1 MIQFLLCNIYNLL
14 FMKNI
19 YLFGLLFLLP
29 FFGNS
34 QTIGN
39 IAGEVIE
46 KNTQK
51 PILGASVQIINT
63 KFSTTTD
70 SAGKFTIKNIP
81 TGQYHILINYVG
93 SIPYHLYNVTI
104 NTGNI
109 SFITAE
115 ILPLET
121 TLKEVIVGNVKK
133 SVRAATLETPLS
145 IQKLTSEEIKSSPGS
160 NFDISKVVQ
169 TLPGVTGSATTGAGF
184 RNDIIVRGGAPN
196 ENVFYL
202 DGIEIPVINHFST
215 QGSAGGPQGI
225 LNVSFIDEVKLS
237 SSAFDAK
244 YDNALS
250 SVFEFKQKKGSS
262 EKIQGNFRLGATEVA
277 STLEGPLSKSGKTTF
292 LLSARRSYLQF
303 LFQALDL
310 PIRPNYWDFQYKISH
325 QIDAKTTLT
334 FLGIGA
340 IDKFYYVAPKNST
353 PEKRYAL
360 NIAPT
365 INQWS
370 YTVGASL
377 KKLIDKGYWN
387 LSISRSHLNNINEK
401 YEDNL
406 NPIKGEKTF
415 DYTSNDISNS
425 LRFDITK
432 SFLGLKWTTGAN
444 LQSIEYDNSTYQVLP
459 KPFIDSALLPYS
471 TPAPNIYQY
480 ANNINYTKYGAF
492 FQLGKR
498 AFNNRLGISAGIRTD
513 GNGYNSNGSQFL
525 NRLSPRIGFSYVLTD
540 KLNLNASV
548 GRYYKLAPN
557 TVLGFKDLNGNLVN
571 KDASYIGAD
580 HYVAGLEYL
589 PSEATR
595 FTAEVFYKKYFNVPI
610 SIKKGLSLSNL
621 GADFNILG
629 NEPVVSNGQGRS
641 YGFELFAQ
649 QKLTNRFYGVAS
661 YSFFRSA
668 YTDINGKYI
677 NSAWENIHVLSLT
690 GGYKFNKNWEL
701 GIKYRFQG
709 GTPYTPYDLAASKI
723 NYLTLGMGVLDY
735 TKTNSLR
742 LPNYQSSD
750 IRIDKKYNY
759 KKTTIDVFLDITN
772 WYGSKSVSPNVYT
785 FESNTDGSFK
795 TTDGLPIKKD
805 GSNAKPILTDNN
817 RVFVTPT
824 FGFIWEF

>member
-1 MIQFLLCNIYNLL
+1 MRIFYIIGFVL
-14 FMKNI
+14 
-19 YLFGLLFLLP
+19 LLP
-29 FFGNS
+29 ILGMAQTRGNL
-34 QTIGN
+34 
-39 IAGEVIE
+39 AGEVLD

-51 PILGASVQIINT
+51 PLLGANIQIVNT
-63 KFSTTTD
+63 NFTSLSDSLGKFSFK
-70 SAGKFTIKNIP
+70 GIP
-81 TGQYHILINYVG
+81 TGQYHLVINYVG
-93 SIPYHLYNVTI
+93 TIPYHLYNVI
-104 NTGNI
+104 VSSGNA
-109 SFITAE
+109 SYITAE
-115 ILPLET
+115 LLPLET
-121 TLKEVIVGNVKK
+121 TLKEVVVGNVKK

-145 IQKLTSEEIKSSPGS
+145 IQKLTAEEIKSSPGS

-250 SVFEFKQKKGSS
+250 SVFEFKQKKGNS
-262 EKIQGNFRLGATEVA
+262 EKVQGNFRLGATEVA

-303 LFQALDL
+303 LFNVLDL
-310 PIRPNYWDFQYKISH
+310 PIRPNYWDFQYKVSH
-325 QIDAKTTLT
+325 QIDSKTTLT
-334 FLGIGA
+334 FLGVGA

-377 KKLIDKGYWN
+377 KKLVNKGYWN
-387 LSISRSHLNNINEK
+387 LSISRSHLNNVNEK

-406 NPIKGEKTF
+406 NPIKGEKTL
-415 DYTSNDISNS
+415 DYNSNDISNTI
-425 LRFDITK
+425 RFDITK
-432 SFLGLKWTTGAN
+432 SFLGIKWTTGAN
-444 LQSIEYDNSTYQVLP
+444 LQSIEYDNSTFQILP
-459 KPFIDSALLPYS
+459 KPYIDSALYPTYL
-471 TPAPNIYQY
+471 PAPNFYRY
-480 ANNINYTKYGAF
+480 ATNLNYRKYGAF
-492 FQLGKR
+492 FQMGKR

-513 GNGYNSNGSQFL
+513 GNGFNTVGREFY
-525 NRLSPRIGFSYVLTD
+525 NRLSPRLGLSYVLTD
-540 KLNLNASV
+540 KINVNASI
-548 GRYYKLAPN
+548 GRYYKVAPN
-557 TVLGFKDLNGNLVN
+557 TALGFKDLNGNYVN
-571 KDASYIGAD
+571 KEAEYIGSN
-580 HYVAGLEYL
+580 HYVAGIEYL

-610 SIKKGLSLSNL
+610 SIQKGLSLSNL

-629 NEPVVSNGQGRS
+629 NEPIVSNGQGRS
-641 YGFELFAQ
+641 YGYELFAQ
-649 QKLTNRFYGVAS
+649 QKLTDRFFGVAS
-661 YSFFRSA
+661 YSFFRSS
-668 YTDINGKYI
+668 YTNIRGEYI
-677 NSAWENIHVLSLT
+677 KSSWENIHVLSLT

-701 GIKYRFQG
+701 GLKYRFQG
-709 GTPYTPYDLAASKI
+709 GTPYTPYNMETSKI
-723 NYLTLGMGVLDY
+723 NFLTQGLGVLDY
-735 TKTNSLR
+735 SKINSLR

-759 KKTTIDVFLDITN
+759 KKTTFDFFLDITN
-772 WYGSKSVSPNVYT
+772 WFGSKSVSPSVYT
-785 FESNTDGSFK
+785 FEASPDGSFV
-795 TTDGLPIKKD
+795 TTDGNPIKKD
-805 GSNAKPILTDNN
+805 GSNGKPILTNN
-817 RVFVTPT
+817 NQVFVTPT

>member
-1 MIQFLLCNIYNLL
+1 MRIFYFIGFALL
-14 FMKNI
+14 F
-19 YLFGLLFLLP
+19 P
-29 FFGNS
+29 FMVQAQSKGNL
-34 QTIGN
+34 
-39 IAGEVIE
+39 AGEVLD

-51 PILGASVQIINT
+51 PLFGANIQIVNT
-63 KFSTTTD
+63 NYVTMSD
-70 SAGKFTIKNIP
+70 SLGKFAFKGIP
-81 TGQYHILINYVG
+81 TGQYQIVINYVG
-93 SIPYHLYNVTI
+93 SIPYNLYNVI
-104 NTGNI
+104 VGSGNI
-109 SFITAE
+109 SYITAE
-115 ILPLET
+115 LLPLEI
-121 TLKEVIVGNVKK
+121 TLKEVVVGNIKK

-250 SVFEFKQKKGSS
+250 SVFEFKQKKGNS
-262 EKIQGNFRLGATEVA
+262 EKVQGNFRLGATEVA
-277 STLEGPLSKSGKTTF
+277 STLEGPLSKNGKTTF

-303 LFQALDL
+303 LFRLLDL

-325 QIDAKTTLT
+325 QIDNKTTLT
-334 FLGIGA
+334 LLGVGA
-340 IDKFYYVAPKNST
+340 IDKFYYVAPQNST

-360 NIAPT
+360 NISPT

-377 KKLIDKGYWN
+377 KKLINKGYWN
-387 LSISRSHLNNINEK
+387 VSISRSHLNNISEK

-415 DYTSNDISNS
+415 DYTSNDISNTI
-425 LRFDITK
+425 RFDITK

-444 LQSIEYDNSTYQVLP
+444 LQSIEYDNSTFQILP
-459 KPFIDSALLPYS
+459 RPYVDSAILPTYL
-471 TPAPNIYQY
+471 PAPNYFKY
-480 ANNINYTKYGAF
+480 ATNLNYRKYGVF
-492 FQLGKR
+492 FQIGKR

-513 GNGYNSNGSQFL
+513 GNGFNTAGREFY

-540 KLNLNASV
+540 KINLNASL
-548 GRYYKLAPN
+548 GRYFKVAPN
-557 TVLGFKDLNGNLVN
+557 TSLGFKDLNGNYVN
-571 KDASYIGAD
+571 KEADYIGAN
-580 HYVAGLEYL
+580 HYVAGIEYL
-589 PSEATR
+589 PSESTR

-610 SIKKGLSLSNL
+610 SIQKGLSLSNL

-629 NEPVVSNGQGRS
+629 NEPIISNGKGRS
-641 YGFELFAQ
+641 YGYELFAQ
-649 QKLTNRFYGVAS
+649 QKLTDRFFGVAS

-668 YTDINGKYI
+668 YTDMNGTYI
-677 NSAWENIHVLSLT
+677 KSSWENIHVLSLT
-690 GGYKFNKNWEL
+690 GGYKFNKNWEF

-709 GTPYTPYDLAASKI
+709 GTPYTPYNMDASRI
-723 NYLTLGMGVLDY
+723 NFLTQGLGVLDY
-735 TKTNSLR
+735 NKINTLR
-742 LPNYQSSD
+742 LPNYHSSD

-759 KKTTIDVFLDITN
+759 KKTTFDFFIDITN
-772 WYGSKSVSPNVYT
+772 WYGSNSVSPNVYT
-785 FESNTDGSFK
+785 FEANTDGSFK
-795 TTDGLPIKKD
+795 TTDG
-805 GSNAKPILTDNN
+805 KPIQKNGANGIPNLTNSN

>member
-1 MIQFLLCNIYNLL
+1 MRIFYIIGFVL
-14 FMKNI
+14 
-19 YLFGLLFLLP
+19 LLP
-29 FFGNS
+29 ILGMAQTRGNL
-34 QTIGN
+34 
-39 IAGEVIE
+39 AGEVLD

-51 PILGASVQIINT
+51 PLIGANIQIVNTNFSSLSDSLG
-63 KFSTTTD
+63 KFSFK
-70 SAGKFTIKNIP
+70 GIP
-81 TGQYHILINYVG
+81 TGQYHLVINYVG
-93 SIPYHLYNVTI
+93 TIPYHLYNVI
-104 NTGNI
+104 VSSGNAI
-109 SFITAE
+109 YITAE
-115 ILPLET
+115 LLPLET
-121 TLKEVIVGNVKK
+121 TLKEVVVGNVKK

-145 IQKLTSEEIKSSPGS
+145 IQKLTAEEIKSSPGS

-250 SVFEFKQKKGSS
+250 SVFEFKQKKGNS
-262 EKIQGNFRLGATEVA
+262 EKVQGNFRLGATEVA

-303 LFQALDL
+303 LFNVLDL
-310 PIRPNYWDFQYKISH
+310 PIRPNYWDFQYKVSH
-325 QIDAKTTLT
+325 QIDSKTTLT
-334 FLGIGA
+334 FLGVGA

-377 KKLIDKGYWN
+377 KKLVNKGYWN
-387 LSISRSHLNNINEK
+387 LSISRSHLNNVNEK

-406 NPIKGEKTF
+406 NPIKGEKTL
-415 DYTSNDISNS
+415 DYTSNDISNTI
-425 LRFDITK
+425 RFDITK
-432 SFLGLKWTTGAN
+432 SLLGIKWTTGAN
-444 LQSIEYDNSTYQVLP
+444 LQSIEYDNSTFQILP
-459 KPFIDSALLPYS
+459 KPYIDSALYPTYL
-471 TPAPNIYQY
+471 PAPNFYRY
-480 ANNINYTKYGAF
+480 ATNLNYRKYGAF
-492 FQLGKR
+492 FQMGKR

-513 GNGYNSNGSQFL
+513 GNGFNTAGRAFY
-525 NRLSPRIGFSYVLTD
+525 NRLSPRLGFSYVLTD
-540 KLNLNASV
+540 KINVNASI
-548 GRYYKLAPN
+548 GRYYKVAPN
-557 TVLGFKDLNGNLVN
+557 TALGFKDLNGNYVN
-571 KDASYIGAD
+571 KEAEYIGSN
-580 HYVAGLEYL
+580 HYVAGIEYL

-610 SIKKGLSLSNL
+610 SIQKGLSLSNL

-629 NEPVVSNGQGRS
+629 NEPIVSNGQGRS
-641 YGFELFAQ
+641 YGYELFAQ
-649 QKLTNRFYGVAS
+649 QKLTDRFFGVAS
-661 YSFFRSA
+661 YSFFRSS
-668 YTDINGKYI
+668 YTNIKGDYI
-677 NSAWENIHVLSLT
+677 KSSWENIHVLSLT

-701 GIKYRFQG
+701 GLKYRFQG
-709 GTPYTPYDLAASKI
+709 GTPYTPYNMETSKI
-723 NYLTLGMGVLDY
+723 NFLTQGLGVLDY
-735 TKTNSLR
+735 SKINSLR

-759 KKTTIDVFLDITN
+759 KKTTFDFFLDITN
-772 WYGSKSVSPNVYT
+772 WFGSKSVSPSVYT
-785 FESNTDGSFK
+785 FEASPDGSFV
-795 TTDGLPIKKD
+795 TTDGNPIKKD
-805 GSNAKPILTDNN
+805 GSNGKPILTNSN
-817 RVFVTPT
+817 QVFVTPT

>member
-1 MIQFLLCNIYNLL
+1 MRIIYIIGL
-14 FMKNI
+14 FI
-19 YLFGLLFLLP
+19 FLP
-29 FFGNS
+29 FIGFS
-34 QTIGN
+34 QTKGN
-39 IAGEVIE
+39 LAGEVLD

-51 PILGASVQIINT
+51 PISGASIQIVNA
-63 KFSTTTD
+63 KFATISD
-70 SAGKFTIKNIP
+70 SIGKFTIKGIP
-81 TGQYHILINYVG
+81 TGQYHIIINYVG
-93 SIPYHLYNVTI
+93 SIPYHLYNVAI

-109 SFITAE
+109 NYITAE
-115 ILPLET
+115 LLPMEIT
-121 TLKEVIVGNVKK
+121 FKEVIVGNVKK

-145 IQKLTSEEIKSSPGS
+145 IQKLTAEEIKSSPGS

-277 STLEGPLSKSGKTTF
+277 STLEGPLSKTGKTTF

-325 QIDAKTTLT
+325 QIDTKTTLT
-334 FLGIGA
+334 LLGVGA

-353 PEKRYAL
+353 PEKNYAL
-360 NIAPT
+360 NISPT

-370 YTVGASL
+370 YTVGASI
-377 KKLIDKGYWN
+377 KKLVNKGYWN
-387 LSISRSHLNNINEK
+387 LSISRSHLNNVNEK

-406 NPIKGEKTF
+406 NPIKGEKTL
-415 DYTSNDISNS
+415 DYNSNDISNS
-425 LRFDITK
+425 VRFDITK

-444 LQSIEYDNSTYQVLP
+444 LQNIEYDNSTYQVLP
-459 KPFIDSALLPYS
+459 KPYIDSALLPYYL
-471 TPAPNIYQY
+471 PAPSIYKY
-480 ANNINYTKYGAF
+480 ASQINYNKYGAF
-492 FQLGKR
+492 FQIGKR

-513 GNGYNSNGSQFL
+513 GNGFNTEGNQL
-525 NRLSPRIGFSYVLTD
+525 LKRLSPRFGFSYVLTD
-540 KLNLNASV
+540 KVNLNASV
-548 GRYYKLAPN
+548 GRYYKIAPN
-557 TVLGFKDLNGNLVN
+557 TVLGFKDLTNNFVN
-571 KDASYIGAD
+571 KNAYYIGAD
-580 HYVAGLEYL
+580 HYVVGLEFL
-589 PSEATR
+589 PNEATR

-610 SIKKGLSLSNL
+610 SIRKGLSLSNL

-629 NEPVVSNGQGRS
+629 NEPVMSNGKGRS

-649 QKLTNRFYGVAS
+649 HKLTDRFYGVAS

-668 YTDINGKYI
+668 YTDINDKYI

-723 NYLTLGMGVLDY
+723 NFLTQGLGVLDY

-742 LPNYQSSD
+742 LPNYHSSD
-750 IRIDKKYNY
+750 IRVDKKYNY
-759 KKTTIDVFLDITN
+759 KKTTFDIFIDITN

-785 FESNTDGSFK
+785 FESNTDGTFK
-795 TTDGLPIKKD
+795 TTDGGPIKKD
-805 GSNAKPILTDNN
+805 GSNAKPTLTDNN
-817 RVFVTPT
+817 RIFVTPT

>member
-1 MIQFLLCNIYNLL
+1 MRIFYIIGFVL
-14 FMKNI
+14 
-19 YLFGLLFLLP
+19 LLP
-29 FFGNS
+29 ILGMAQTRGNL
-34 QTIGN
+34 
-39 IAGEVIE
+39 AGEVLD

-51 PILGASVQIINT
+51 PLLGANIQIVNT
-63 KFSTTTD
+63 NFTSLSDSLGKFSFK
-70 SAGKFTIKNIP
+70 GIP
-81 TGQYHILINYVG
+81 TGQYHLVINYVG
-93 SIPYHLYNVTI
+93 TIPYHLYNVI
-104 NTGNI
+104 VSSGNA
-109 SFITAE
+109 SYITAE
-115 ILPLET
+115 LLPLET
-121 TLKEVIVGNVKK
+121 TLKEVVVGNVKK

-145 IQKLTSEEIKSSPGS
+145 IQKLTAEEIKSSPGS

-250 SVFEFKQKKGSS
+250 SVFEFKQKKGNS
-262 EKIQGNFRLGATEVA
+262 EKVQGNFRLGATEVA

-303 LFQALDL
+303 LFNVLDL
-310 PIRPNYWDFQYKISH
+310 PIRPNYWDFQYKVSH
-325 QIDAKTTLT
+325 QIDSKTTLT
-334 FLGIGA
+334 FLGVGA

-377 KKLIDKGYWN
+377 KKLVNKGYWN

-406 NPIKGEKTF
+406 NPIKGEKTL
-415 DYTSNDISNS
+415 DYTSNDISNTI
-425 LRFDITK
+425 RFDITK
-432 SFLGLKWTTGAN
+432 SFLGIKWTTGAN
-444 LQSIEYDNSTYQVLP
+444 LQSIEYDNSTFQILP
-459 KPFIDSALLPYS
+459 KPYIDSALYPTYL
-471 TPAPNIYQY
+471 PAPNFYRY
-480 ANNINYTKYGAF
+480 ATNLNYRKYGAF
-492 FQLGKR
+492 FQMGKR

-513 GNGYNSNGSQFL
+513 GNGFNTAGREFY
-525 NRLSPRIGFSYVLTD
+525 NRLSPRLGLSYVLTD
-540 KLNLNASV
+540 KINVNASI
-548 GRYYKLAPN
+548 GRYYKVAPN
-557 TVLGFKDLNGNLVN
+557 TALGFKDLNGNYVN
-571 KDASYIGAD
+571 KEAEYIGSN
-580 HYVAGLEYL
+580 HYVAGIEYL

-610 SIKKGLSLSNL
+610 SIQKGLSLSNL

-629 NEPVVSNGQGRS
+629 NEPIVSNGQGRS
-641 YGFELFAQ
+641 YGYELFAQ
-649 QKLTNRFYGVAS
+649 QKLTDRFFGVAS
-661 YSFFRSA
+661 YSFFRSS
-668 YTDINGKYI
+668 YTNIKGEYI
-677 NSAWENIHVLSLT
+677 KSSWENIHVLSLT

-701 GIKYRFQG
+701 GLKYRFQG
-709 GTPYTPYDLAASKI
+709 GTPYTPYNMETSKI
-723 NYLTLGMGVLDY
+723 NFLTQGLGVLDY
-735 TKTNSLR
+735 SKINSLR

-759 KKTTIDVFLDITN
+759 KKTTFDFFLDITN
-772 WYGSKSVSPNVYT
+772 WFGSKSVSPSVYT
-785 FESNTDGSFK
+785 FEASPDGSFV
-795 TTDGLPIKKD
+795 TTDGNPIKKD
-805 GSNAKPILTDNN
+805 GSNGKPILTNN
-817 RVFVTPT
+817 NQVFVTPT